1 MNPKLLERYLKVKAL
16 AEGGEAGEKASAQK
30 ILAEFERKHPGIGQA
45 AAAHQAAKEQ
55 AASPSRAPSGPRPP
69 RARGNWEE
77 IFRYAAGFYETVKDV
92 VEDVSDAAY
101 GRALAEDEVQFSGT
115 TRNSQVFVRL
125 RIHFDAVAEARE
137 LNAIQKEAFRQA
149 VHEKMEAYLDSILEE

>member
-1 MNPKLLERYLKVKAL
+1 MELGCRARREQGLSVADGRRR
-16 AEGGEAGEKASAQK
+16 GGECPSDGSSRHELDESTGPEPCSE
-30 ILAEFERKHPGIGQA
+30 AETP
-45 AAAHQAAKEQ
+45 
-55 AASPSRAPSGPRPP
+55 
-69 RARGNWEE
+69 
-77 IFRYAAGFYETVKDV
+77 
-92 VEDVSDAAY
+92 
-101 GRALAEDEVQFSGT
+101 RALAEDEVQFSGT